1 MVKGKRGD
9 KTNQR
14 IRNSILD
21 LHLQIKKENKK
32 KTREELGEDER
43 FEDHPHADRDKDIG
57 DGGEQK
63 CIMHQSQVYYATM
76 DQCRADIIKSELL
89 IEGAIF
95 DNFGEEPIDHQIM
108 AGCFEGA

>member
-1 MVKGKRGD
+1 MGRRGD

-21 LHLQIKKENKK
+21 LHLQIQKENKK

-57 DGGEQK
+57 
-63 CIMHQSQVYYATM
+63 
-76 DQCRADIIKSELL
+76 RIKRISTSGIQDRNMER
-89 IEGAIF
+89 
-95 DNFGEEPIDHQIM
+95 
-108 AGCFEGA
+108 

>member
-1 MVKGKRGD
+1 MGRRGD

-57 DGGEQK
+57 
-63 CIMHQSQVYYATM
+63 
-76 DQCRADIIKSELL
+76 RIKRISTSGIQDRNMER
-89 IEGAIF
+89 
-95 DNFGEEPIDHQIM
+95 
-108 AGCFEGA
+108 

>member
-1 MVKGKRGD
+1 MGKGKRGD

-57 DGGEQK
+57 
-63 CIMHQSQVYYATM
+63 
-76 DQCRADIIKSELL
+76 RIKRISTSGIQDRNMER
-89 IEGAIF
+89 
-95 DNFGEEPIDHQIM
+95 
-108 AGCFEGA
+108 

>member
-57 DGGEQK
+57 
-63 CIMHQSQVYYATM
+63 
-76 DQCRADIIKSELL
+76 RIKRISTSGIQDRNMER
-89 IEGAIF
+89 
-95 DNFGEEPIDHQIM
+95 
-108 AGCFEGA
+108 